1 MMKPMNS
8 RVLLMIRMGVLA
20 GLMHGVSVSAAINSK
35 DILVEGAGAQVTAEE
50 VLSEAQ
56 RMPEPARITFFRK
69 PQNVAEVA
77 SNLYMRR
84 VLASEAIE
92 AGFEK
97 DPLVQAQLR
106 IARDKVLS
114 DARLAA
120 IELKE
125 APTDEA
131 MTQFAKA
138 AYQAKPDRFMQP
150 DQVQARHILVKGTDA
165 EARAKAE
172 GLLAELK
179 KGADFAA
186 LAKKSSDDPGSAANG
201 GDLGFFGRG
210 QMVKPFED
218 AAFALEQ
225 PGDLS
230 PLVESTFGFHI
241 IELTKKRPA
250 APQPFVEVE
259 KQLKDEAVKQSVKD
273 VRDAVLQRLNE
284 TLQFN
289 KPAIEAFAAAQS
301 K

>member
-1 MMKPMNS
+1 MNS
-8 RVLLMIRMGVLA
+8 RVRLLIQMGVLA
-20 GLMHGVSVSAAINSK
+20 GLMHGVTVSAASNTE
-35 DILVEGAGAQVTAEE
+35 DILVEGAGAQVTAED

-56 RMPEPARITFFRK
+56 RMPEPARIAFFRK

-84 VLASEAIE
+84 VLAAEAIE

-97 DPLVQAQLR
+97 YPLVQAQLR

-125 APTDEA
+125 APKDEA

-150 DQVQARHILVKGTDA
+150 AQVQARHILVKGTDA

-210 QMVKPFED
+210 KMVKPFED

-230 PLVESTFGFHI
+230 PLVESPFGFHI

-250 APQPFVEVE
+250 APQPFDEVE
-259 KQLKDEAVKQSVKD
+259 KQLKDEAAKQSVKD

>member
-1 MMKPMNS
+1 MNS
-8 RVLLMIRMGVLA
+8 RVRLLIQMGVLT
-20 GLMHGVSVSAAINSK
+20 GLMHGVTVSAASNTG
-35 DILVEGAGAQVTAEE
+35 DILVEGAGAQVTAED

-56 RMPEPARITFFRK
+56 RMPEPARIAFFRK

-84 VLASEAIE
+84 VLAAEAIE

-150 DQVQARHILVKGTDA
+150 AQIQARHILVKGTDA